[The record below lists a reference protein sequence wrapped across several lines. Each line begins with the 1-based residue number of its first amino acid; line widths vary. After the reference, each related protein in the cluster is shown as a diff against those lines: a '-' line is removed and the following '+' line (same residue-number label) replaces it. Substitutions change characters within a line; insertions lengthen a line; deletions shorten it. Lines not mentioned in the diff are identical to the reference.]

1 MKQRHRIFIAINL
14 PENIKKKLV
23 EYQKKWPELPV
34 RWTKPDSLHITL
46 AFLGYLKDEELVE
59 ICKITREVASRHT
72 SFEVRLNKISYGP
85 NGKKPPR
92 PPKFSETVTSEE
104 DNNGLRKFGRPRM
117 IWAAGEK
124 SEEFTALKNDLDKL
138 LASSEGRQFSLHITL
153 GRIRQWEWRRI
164 EPEDRPEVE
173 EEIDLLFPV
182 NSIEIME
189 SVLKRGG
196 PKYNIIESINLV

>member
-14 PENIKKKLV
+14 PENIKKKLF

-34 RWTKPDSLHITL
+34 HWTKPENLHITL

-59 ICKITREVASRHT
+59 ICKITKEVASRNT

-85 NGKKPPR
+85 PQ
-92 PPKFSETVTSEE
+92 
-104 DNNGLRKFGRPRM
+104 LRSGQAPRM

-138 LASSEGRQFSLHITL
+138 LASSEGRQFSSHITL
-153 GRIRQWEWRRI
+153 GRIRQWEWRWI

-173 EEIDLLFPV
+173 EEINLQFPV